1 MIIYLKHL
9 SIFGSPDLHFFVHE
23 CEPASRFFGF
33 VIYFTRYFWHVVK
46 SQQIIIYSINNLKKY
61 NFARSSK
68 KNIILQEA
76 QKNIILKKNI
86 ILQEAQKNIILQEA
100 QKNIILQ
107 EAQKKI

>member
-46 SQQIIIYSINNLKKY
+46 SQQIIIYSINNLKK
-61 NFARSSK
+61 
-68 KNIILQEA
+68 
-76 QKNIILKKNI
+76 NI

-107 EAQKKI
+107 EAQKNKILKK